1 MDNQG
6 IGMQLIYFFGVFC
19 YVTCL
24 SLNNANANKLA
35 RERSLSVAASSL
47 EEFRKYQLP
56 VNLTEIAKLNID
68 DDHSH
73 DDDFGIPSLANKN
86 PNIMV
91 IGIAGGS
98 GSGKTTLAQAIYDA
112 IGEENITYISHD
124 SYYRDISHLPLEER
138 EKQNFDHPQSLETS
152 LLVEQLAELKKGNSV
167 AIPRYDFGTHSRL
180 NERDMTFPRPV
191 ILVEG
196 ILIFSEPKLLD
207 LFDIRVFVDT
217 EDDIRLIRRIQR
229 DTVERKRTL
238 ESILHQYLTTV
249 RPMHLEFVES
259 SKKNAH
265 IIVPVGLNNVALELV
280 VSRLKASIRHYRKH
294 TSFKDDPSKSLFQ

>member
-1 MDNQG
+1 MEHQG
-6 IGMQLIYFFGVFC
+6 MGMQIIYLFGVFC

-24 SLNNANANKLA
+24 SNSLSHSNKLA
-35 RERSLSVAASSL
+35 RERSLSAAASSV

-56 VNLTEIAKLNID
+56 VNLSELANLHVED
-68 DDHSH
+68 EGH

-138 EKQNFDHPQSLETS
+138 EKQNFDHPNSLETS
-152 LLVEQLAELKKGNSV
+152 LLIEHLAELKKGNSV

-180 NERDMTFPRPV
+180 VERDMTFPRPV

-196 ILIFSEPKLLD
+196 ILIFSEPNLLD

-259 SKKNAH
+259 SKRNAH
-265 IIVPVGLNNVALELV
+265 IIVPVGLNRVALELV

-294 TSFKDDPSKSLFQ
+294 SSSKDDPSKSLFQ